1 MVFAQNSAISFQ
13 PIMLE
18 GFRSVLSLF
27 NSIFILMALPWFRYL
42 PSSIEPVIK
51 SRYWIY
57 IVGLPFLF
65 SLLPTMGKIMT
76 GNSEVLISELDVY
89 YSILTLIFL
98 GMVLW
103 ESFTKRKLY
112 SLALLSMVSIGLT
125 LAAQF
130 FKMYGSN
137 VNMMLFSAIF
147 KTTLI
152 MIFFALALSW
162 VKELSENIIPLAK
175 HLYLTLYKLRN
186 QDKYE
191 YIAEIDGLL
200 DREKRRA
207 RLSLVSFEL
216 LQKFAR
222 ATMSKNDAWLEI
234 KPKSETRAK
243 KAYDINDHNEIK
255 RLLSGLLDGIFGK
268 NRWTRNQH
276 ESVFRNV
283 FFEMSPRRE
292 RKIRL
297 KVPPENIT
305 LT

>member
-1 MVFAQNSAISFQ
+1 
-13 PIMLE
+13 
-18 GFRSVLSLF
+18 
-27 NSIFILMALPWFRYL
+27 
-42 PSSIEPVIK
+42 
-51 SRYWIY
+51 
-57 IVGLPFLF
+57 
-65 SLLPTMGKIMT
+65 MT